1 MTGMT
6 LLPMVVDTWW
16 IHGDVVDTD
25 AGMVIISME
34 VIIMPRMGND
44 NDDNLGLDDR
54 DDTVANGGGYM
65 VDTW

>member
-25 AGMVIISME
+25 AGMIIISTGD
-34 VIIMPRMGND
+34 GNH
-44 NDDNLGLDDR
+44 
-54 DDTVANGGGYM
+54 AKGG
-65 VDTW
+65 

>member
-1 MTGMT
+1 M
-6 LLPMVVDTWW
+6 
-16 IHGDVVDTD
+16 VDTD
-25 AGMVIISME
+25 AGMIIISME

-54 DDTVANGGGYM
+54 DDTVANGGGYK